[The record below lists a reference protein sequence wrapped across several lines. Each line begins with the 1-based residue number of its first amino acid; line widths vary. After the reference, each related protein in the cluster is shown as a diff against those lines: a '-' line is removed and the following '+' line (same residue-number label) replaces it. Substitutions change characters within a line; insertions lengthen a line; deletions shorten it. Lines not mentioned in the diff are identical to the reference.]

1 MHVARPDE
9 VSARYRKEL
18 NKMAAARFKFLDKD
32 IVKEG
37 DGIVREYAKNP
48 PVF

>member
-1 MHVARPDE
+1 
-9 VSARYRKEL
+9 
-18 NKMAAARFKFLDKD
+18 MAAARFKFLDKD